1 MPDAFFLDLDGT
13 LYSGGAP
20 IPGAA
25 AALTALRARGTPC
38 RFLTNTTTVS
48 RTGIAARLRG
58 YGFEVAESEIVTP
71 LMPAVAIL
79 KEAGIRTVIPFV
91 PEGALEDLR
100 EFELV
105 GGTSRVPQIGT
116 DSTVLP
122 DLTAL
127 SALIIG
133 DLGAHWTFD
142 LLQSAFEALSTGAR
156 FLALSRDRFFHS
168 RRGLQLDAG
177 PFVVA
182 LEFASGREAEVVG
195 KPSAAYYARALATLD
210 PPLPPGRVAMVG
222 DDLWSDIQGAQ
233 RAGCQGWLVRTGKFR
248 EPLLRDSGIV
258 PDRIL
263 TSAADLGA
271 PAT

>member
-1 MPDAFFLDLDGT
+1 MPDAYFLDLDGT
-13 LYSGGAP
+13 LYGGGAP

-38 RFLTNTTTVS
+38 RFLTNTTTMS
-48 RTGIAARLRG
+48 RAGIAARLRG
-58 YGFEVAESEIVTP
+58 YGFEVMESEIVTP
-71 LMPAVAIL
+71 LVPAVAML
-79 KEAGIRTVIPFV
+79 KEAGVRTVIPLV

-100 EFELV
+100 DFELV
-105 GGTSRVPQIGT
+105 GGTSSLPHSGT
-116 DSTVLP
+116 N
-122 DLTAL
+122 L
-127 SALIIG
+127 SAMTDLPALIVG
-133 DLGAHWTFD
+133 DLGSTWTFD
-142 LLQSAFEALSTGAR
+142 LLQSAFEALSAGAR
-156 FLALSRDRFFHS
+156 FLALSRDRFFQS
-168 RRGLQLDAG
+168 RGGLQLDAG

-195 KPSAAYYARALATLD
+195 KPSPAYYARALATLD
-210 PPLPPGRVAMVG
+210 PPLAPDRVAMVG

-248 EPLLRDSGIV
+248 EPLLRSSGIV

-271 PAT
+271 PGT